1 MGSNPSRTIGNR
13 SYHDQMITVVACNLE
28 TSGYFIQADHV
39 GWRNGAPASV
49 NGHTPDVVAV
59 MGNQRLILEV
69 EDCLTY
75 ADQHTR
81 EQLTA
86 FAQVPGCQ
94 VYVVIPSV
102 CIGPDGNEFSMG
114 PHMLLNLGLWELADK
129 VRVAL
134 CDPHS
139 GTVTY

>member
-28 TSGYFIQADHV
+28 TSGYFVQADHV
-39 GWRNGAPASV
+39 GWRNGAPTSV
-49 NGHTPDVVAV
+49 NGHTPDIMAIK
-59 MGNQRLILEV
+59 GNQCFILEV
-69 EDCLTY
+69 EDCVTY
-75 ADQHTR
+75 VDQHTR

-86 FAQVPGCQ
+86 FAQVSRCQ
-94 VYVVIPSV
+94 VYVVIPPV
-102 CIGPDGNEFSMG
+102 CIGPDGNEFSAE
-114 PHMLLNLGLWELADK
+114 PHMLFNLGVWKLADK